1 MIHLRSQ
8 LKTKPFKQK
17 NLMNS
22 IFNAKLFSTRFCAYA
37 FLFITALIFLSN
49 GPASAQCKVSS
60 LDVSTGVY
68 NSAAISPTNTDPL
81 WFIANKTGNYTG
93 TTPSVGSNAMVV
105 NPNGGWTPTPGGI
118 WICDK
123 QAHAN
128 GIILSTPSSITF
140 ERRFTLC
147 SASDIDFNLSM
158 RSDGQ
163 ITDIL
168 VDGVS
173 QGLSQTTLN
182 FASGPMWN
190 QSFSQYLAAGS
201 HTLGIIVSNPNV
213 TQWADGLGLIVAG
226 TVSSAT
232 ANIVNNQNPDCS
244 DYSCCDDQCYWT
256 LEGNNVSSGRNILGT
271 LSNNDIRIVTNGS
284 VVGDRG
290 VIKGGNASTG
300 GFFGWNTTAPAAR
313 FHVNC
318 INGNN
323 PTRVVGM
330 PSDIRFENL
339 EPGTGKVL
347 VIDDQGYVYNSG
359 VALAE
364 LQQMGAMKQ
373 EIREL
378 KLQLAELRSTLANS
392 TSVGELSSTSNVL
405 YQNSPNPFN
414 GETAIKYSINEMQT
428 SAMIVIYDLNGR
440 ELQKY
445 PVQKGTGTVTVSIG
459 TLVPGMYLYSLVV
472 DGREVDTKRMVLDK

>member
-1 MIHLRSQ
+1 
-8 LKTKPFKQK
+8 
-17 NLMNS
+17 
-22 IFNAKLFSTRFCAYA
+22 
-37 FLFITALIFLSN
+37 
-49 GPASAQCKVSS
+49 
-60 LDVSTGVY
+60 
-68 NSAAISPTNTDPL
+68 
-81 WFIANKTGNYTG
+81 
-93 TTPSVGSNAMVV
+93 
-105 NPNGGWTPTPGGI
+105 
-118 WICDK
+118 
-123 QAHAN
+123 
-128 GIILSTPSSITF
+128 
-140 ERRFTLC
+140 
-147 SASDIDFNLSM
+147 
-158 RSDGQ
+158 
-163 ITDIL
+163 
-168 VDGVS
+168 
-173 QGLSQTTLN
+173 
-182 FASGPMWN
+182 
-190 QSFSQYLAAGS
+190 
-201 HTLGIIVSNPNV
+201 
-213 TQWADGLGLIVAG
+213 
-226 TVSSAT
+226 
-232 ANIVNNQNPDCS
+232 
-244 DYSCCDDQCYWT
+244 
-256 LEGNNVSSGRNILGT
+256 
-271 LSNNDIRIVTNGS
+271 
-284 VVGDRG
+284 
-290 VIKGGNASTG
+290 
-300 GFFGWNTTAPAAR
+300 
-313 FHVNC
+313 
-318 INGNN
+318 
-323 PTRVVGM
+323 M

>member
-1 MIHLRSQ
+1 
-8 LKTKPFKQK
+8 
-17 NLMNS
+17 MNS
-22 IFNAKLFSTRFCAYA
+22 IFSAKLFSNRFCAHA
-37 FLFITALIFLSN
+37 FLLVTAFIFLSN

-60 LDVSTGVY
+60 LNVSTGIY
-68 NSAAISPTNTDPL
+68 NSATISPTNTEPL
-81 WFIANKTGNYTG
+81 WFIANKTGNYAG
-93 TTPSVGSNAMVV
+93 TTPSVGSNAIIV
-105 NPNGGWTPTPGGI
+105 NPNAGWTTSGGI

-123 QAHAN
+123 QSHAN

-147 SASDIDFNLSM
+147 SASDINFNLSM
-158 RSDGQ
+158 RSDGL

-168 VDGVS
+168 IDGVS

-182 FASGPMWN
+182 YGSGPMWN
-190 QSFSQYLAAGS
+190 QSFSQSMAAGS
-201 HTLGIIVSNPNV
+201 HTLGIIVANPNV
-213 TQWADGLGLIVAG
+213 TPYADGLGLMVTG
-226 TVSSAT
+226 TVSSTT
-232 ANIVNNQNPDCS
+232 ANIVDNQNPACN
-244 DYSCCDDQCYWT
+244 DYACTEPCDDKCYWT
-256 LEGNNVSSGRNILGT
+256 VDGNNISSGRNILGT

-284 VVGDRG
+284 AVGDRG

-300 GFFGWNTTAPAAR
+300 GFLGWNTTAPAAR

-323 PTRVVGM
+323 PARVFGM

-364 LQQMGAMKQ
+364 LGQMGVMKQ

-378 KLQLAELRSTLANS
+378 KLQLAELRTMVANS
-392 TSVGELSSTSNVL
+392 TSIGELSSTNNIL

-414 GETAIKYSINEMQT
+414 GETVIKYSINEMQT

-440 ELQKY
+440 ELQKHTA
-445 PVQKGTGTVTVSIG
+445 QKGSGIVTISVG